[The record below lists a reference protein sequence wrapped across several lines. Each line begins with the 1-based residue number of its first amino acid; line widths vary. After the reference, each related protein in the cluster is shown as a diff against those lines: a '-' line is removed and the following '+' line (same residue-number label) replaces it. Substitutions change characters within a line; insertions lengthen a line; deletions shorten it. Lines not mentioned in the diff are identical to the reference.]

1 MEVIE
6 SSVDG
11 VTVMEPHCIAARY
24 AAEARGE
31 TGLTDHA
38 GI

>member
-6 SSVDG
+6 SSAGG
-11 VTVMEPHCIAARY
+11 VIIMEPHCIADRY
-24 AAEARGE
+24 AAEARGD